1 MYKSCTDDF
10 FVDKNSLCLL
20 LYHTETV
27 EQDPSSPSFPQ
38 PKINLG
44 TFHFLEKRVQ
54 YRISKG
60 FK

>member
-1 MYKSCTDDF
+1 MIIA
-10 FVDKNSLCLL
+10 VDKTWRACCSA
-20 LYHTETV
+20 TPEV